1 MWRYPRRPTPEGT
14 AERGRESATRKA
26 VRAELTEAEAV
37 AAVMDAAHEAADQL
51 TALADRIYD
60 AGRADDAG
68 IFDAQAMMAT
78 DTAILDE
85 AIRLIRTG
93 MDPVEAVAESATAA
107 AEMLAA
113 VDDELISARA
123 ADIRDVGARIGRIL
137 RGEQLDLPEQPSVAV
152 ADDLPPSV
160 TAEIPTGLLL
170 GVALAGGSR
179 TSHAVILSRGLGI
192 PCVVG
197 ATGLLQA
204 IDAATDAVVDGAPTP
219 IAIAVDGQRGE
230 ILLEPSDDDIVVFQ
244 RRADALAERTRRAA
258 ALRDRPGATADGERV
273 ALLANIG
280 TPDDAPRA
288 LEARAEGVGLFR
300 TEFLYMKR
308 QTPPTEHEQML
319 AYRRV
324 MTAFGP
330 DRPVVIR
337 LADIGGDKGIPYL
350 GLPAEANPFL
360 GVRAIRLAYRSHDL
374 LRTQLRAIWQAGAL
388 AKVTPHIMAP
398 MVATVA
404 DVKLLQQLRDE
415 ARDDVRSKKLPC
427 AKKMVTGIMV
437 EIPSAA
443 ILAAELA
450 RLIDFFSIGTNDL
463 VQYLL
468 TTDRTSNEVASYY
481 EPLHPAVLQVLASLA
496 TAAKAK
502 GKSISVCG
510 EMAGNPAYT
519 QLLLGLGFRS
529 LSVSP
534 SEILE
539 IKNAIRSTS
548 LQQAEHLARRLLQLD
563 TIQEIKDCL
572 RDEKAPKQ

>member
-1 MWRYPRRPTPEGT
+1 MTTRIDASAAAPGIAIGPVWRYPRRPTPEGT
-14 AERGRESATRKA
+14 AERGRKSATCKA
-26 VRAELTEAEAV
+26 VRVELTEAEAV
-37 AAVMDAAHEAADQL
+37 DAVTAAAHEAADQL
-51 TALADRIYD
+51 TALADRICD

-244 RRADALAERTRRAA
+244 RRADAVAERTRRAA
-258 ALRDRPGATADGERV
+258 ALRDRPALRGSCCGTAHPPNSRGRLPV
-273 ALLANIG
+273 QPPQRRWHRLQ
-280 TPDDAPRA
+280 PRRRWTQRHRQWRRPP
-288 LEARAEGVGLFR
+288 LRPHPARHRWPTSAGPR
-300 TEFLYMKR
+300 SAAWP
-308 QTPPTEHEQML
+308 PPTTRSR
-319 AYRRV
+319 ARCRGSRFRRRGSAS
-324 MTAFGP
+324 TWYAGDPP
-330 DRPVVIR
+330 DSHPGRKRP
-337 LADIGGDKGIPYL
+337 
-350 GLPAEANPFL
+350 
-360 GVRAIRLAYRSHDL
+360 
-374 LRTQLRAIWQAGAL
+374 
-388 AKVTPHIMAP
+388 
-398 MVATVA
+398 
-404 DVKLLQQLRDE
+404 
-415 ARDDVRSKKLPC
+415 AR
-427 AKKMVTGIMV
+427 
-437 EIPSAA
+437 
-443 ILAAELA
+443 
-450 RLIDFFSIGTNDL
+450 
-463 VQYLL
+463 
-468 TTDRTSNEVASYY
+468 
-481 EPLHPAVLQVLASLA
+481 
-496 TAAKAK
+496 
-502 GKSISVCG
+502 
-510 EMAGNPAYT
+510 
-519 QLLLGLGFRS
+519 
-529 LSVSP
+529 
-534 SEILE
+534 
-539 IKNAIRSTS
+539 
-548 LQQAEHLARRLLQLD
+548 
-563 TIQEIKDCL
+563 
-572 RDEKAPKQ
+572 